1 MDLKELTTNS
11 NQLHHD
17 YQLSKQSNEKIL
29 EQIEYDNQRRIQY
42 EKDFKQLQQQLNNSL
57 TKEKQ
62 IQEQLNQL
70 KNENER
76 LTKELRQ
83 INNEYQA
90 NKTKIIDYEE
100 QIEGLILLFYSN

>member
-17 YQLSKQSNEKIL
+17 YQLSKQLI
-29 EQIEYDNQRRIQY
+29 EQMEFDNQRRTQY
-42 EKDFKQLQQQLNNSL
+42 DKDFKQLQQQLNNSL